1 MVDTHQDSPTGHH
14 LSPNATLPACFLL
27 LGVSSKARAVV
38 LGPLQSRQSPPC
50 PEIVDQ
56 RESE

>member
-1 MVDTHQDSPTGHH
+1 MVDTHQDSLTVHH

-27 LGVSSKARAVV
+27 LGVSSK
-38 LGPLQSRQSPPC
+38 GPLESRQSPPC

-56 RESE
+56 SESE